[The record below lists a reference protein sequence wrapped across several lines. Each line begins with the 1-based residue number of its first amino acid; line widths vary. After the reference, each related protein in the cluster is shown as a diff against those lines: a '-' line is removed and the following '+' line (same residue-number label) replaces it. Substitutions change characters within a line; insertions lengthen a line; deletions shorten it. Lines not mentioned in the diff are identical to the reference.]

1 MHSSN
6 NSRRRS
12 SRHSSRQQAHQQQ
25 QPAAA
30 ASRACVRDVQL
41 LMVVMVLVGEFV
53 LVQHVRAAAGI
64 VRVVCKR
71 RKIVLAVSMFSC

>member
-1 MHSSN
+1 
-6 NSRRRS
+6 
-12 SRHSSRQQAHQQQ
+12 
-25 QPAAA
+25 
-30 ASRACVRDVQL
+30 VRDVQL